1 MYNVDAEFL
10 KIDEKST
17 LQMFQS
23 LMPLIESLSPIE
35 RLEIREQIQNI
46 ILSELRSRQTHIIVI
61 YYR

>member
-10 KIDEKST
+10 KIDEKSN